1 MDSLSRVGGCTMI
14 ADFCGVDGGG
24 DFGGVRDFD
33 GERRGVL
40 TAGVNES
47 CCRCCVD
54 GVGAGG
60 ARSLASK
67 ASMRSSKCCVSPEG
81 VLFGACQE
89 TRRRDEADM
98 TSIVSRARST
108 RGIGGGTLSL
118 RNTHVPVKARPYF

>member
-1 MDSLSRVGGCTMI
+1 MI

-40 TAGVNES
+40 TAGVKES

-60 ARSLASK
+60 ARSLASR

-98 TSIVSRARST
+98 ASINRLSRALNARD
-108 RGIGGGTLSL
+108 RWWYFVV
-118 RNTHVPVKARPYF
+118 THVPVKHVLISDN

>member
-1 MDSLSRVGGCTMI
+1 MI

-40 TAGVNES
+40 TAGVKES

-98 TSIVSRARST
+98 ASINRLRALST

-118 RNTHVPVKARPYF
+118 RMCAAVVMSEN